1 MSDNDRCPIV
11 WRTYLKYLFQSFM
24 DYGRFQ
30 SQVGFVHSTF
40 RSRLGTGSGTGGTFP
55 FVRSGF
61 RSQVDFVHDTFS
73 SHSGIDSSGIE
84 CVGSVTRGMGQGA
97 LPKRGL

>member
-1 MSDNDRCPIV
+1 MIGSE
-11 WRTYLKYLFQSFM
+11 
-24 DYGRFQ
+24 
-30 SQVGFVHSTF
+30 
-40 RSRLGTGSGTGGTFP
+40 TGETFP

-84 CVGSVTRGMGQGA
+84 CFGSVTGGMGQGA